1 MLIHE
6 LNPDECAE
14 VLSKNH
20 LGRLGCS
27 RYDQPYIVPIYFSFD
42 AERNCLY
49 AFSTIGQ
56 KIAWMRENP
65 KVCLEADDIGDM
77 SHWTT
82 VLVIGRYE
90 EIQRTPEESEARNRA
105 TQLFQQRR
113 EWWFPGAAK
122 LDSAEHPDVVVYRIQ
137 IDRLTG
143 RRANRDRD

>member
-6 LNPDECAE
+6 LSLDECAE
-14 VLSKNH
+14 VLGENH

-42 AERNCLY
+42 GERNCLY

-56 KIAWMRENP
+56 KIEWMRENP
-65 KVCLEADDIGDM
+65 KVCLEVDEIGDT

-90 EIQRTPEESEARNRA
+90 EIQHPEESEARNRA
-105 TQLFQQRR
+105 MQLFRKRR

-122 LDSAEHPDVVVYRIQ
+122 VDSVEHPDVVVYRIQ
-137 IDRLTG
+137 IDRLSG
-143 RRANRDRD
+143 RRALRDRD